1 MPTLDM
7 KEKKAIQGETQIE
20 EQEKESDQ
28 AETLVDDQ
36 RRNQFKIDFKKT
48 YSSSDVELTLNVK
61 AGSLAALLCFIC
73 WFFGSFVAHQLGFS
87 LAWKVVLA
95 AQLFCW
101 WGQFIGHYVF
111 EKRAPAL
118 LDNFIQAF
126 LTGPFFVLLEALQ
139 MGLGYEPYPDF
150 HARVKAK
157 VDANIKEWKEN
168 DRKKKFFSRNQV
180 GPRITIDK
188 YQAENFRC
196 LSKFKNAHSR

>member
-1 MPTLDM
+1 MGAHALKNPLWHN
-7 KEKKAIQGETQIE
+7 AIFDEYDALERYQSWTIFP
-20 EQEKESDQ
+20 S
-28 AETLVDDQ
+28 
-36 RRNQFKIDFKKT
+36 IST
-48 YSSSDVELTLNVK
+48 YNL
-61 AGSLAALLCFIC
+61 
-73 WFFGSFVAHQLGFS
+73 
-87 LAWKVVLA
+87 VVLA

-168 DRKKKFFSRNQV
+168 DRKKK
-180 GPRITIDK
+180 
-188 YQAENFRC
+188 
-196 LSKFKNAHSR
+196 L